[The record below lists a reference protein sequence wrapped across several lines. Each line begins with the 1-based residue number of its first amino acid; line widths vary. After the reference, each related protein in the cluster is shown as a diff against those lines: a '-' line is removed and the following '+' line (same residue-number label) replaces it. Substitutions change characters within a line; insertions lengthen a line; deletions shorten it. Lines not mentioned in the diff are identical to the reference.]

1 MMLTI
6 LENDGDNNYLS
17 ERGESS
23 FEIWKH
29 FMTSLDG
36 GGVFM
41 VPEPQKESESIR
53 EKLLIRCE
61 LEN

>member
-1 MMLTI
+1 
-6 LENDGDNNYLS
+6 
-17 ERGESS
+17 
-23 FEIWKH
+23 
-29 FMTSLDG
+29 MTSLDG
-36 GGVFM
+36 GGVFI